1 MTQNPKSPKRA
12 AFAGGSLLAA
22 ALLTASASAQTL
34 SDPNLSVSTVVNGLL
49 STPTAMAFVGPD
61 DFLVLE
67 KAGTVRRVKNGVLEA
82 TPALS
87 VVVDTSSERGL
98 LGIAVNGETPRKV
111 FLYYTEALVQNGA
124 PLGNRVYRYTWNA
137 SSGLLESPQLI
148 LDLPTSPGPNHD
160 GGTLLLG
167 PAGEAPGVGDGAL
180 LYVVIGDLN
189 RNGQLQND
197 AARAIPDDTS
207 VILRVRQD
215 GTPAPGNPF
224 TPYCAGSTTQT
235 CSSDGA
241 CGGNGPCV
249 LKVAQYYAYGVRN
262 CFGMAIDPMNGR
274 LWDTENG
281 PNNYDEVN
289 LVAPGFNSGWNQ
301 LMGPDSLDPQGQGD
315 LWNMPGK
322 GSTYSDPE
330 FSWFTT
336 IAPTALTLP
345 VGSSLGS
352 AYDGKLIVGD
362 FNTGR
367 LRAFPLNPARNAFDL
382 SGIPGLADAVA
393 DSASEEEPLKLGSG
407 FGGISDLKVGPDGAL
422 YVVSLGGGSVFRIT
436 GPGPGH
442 ASSPRPPKPDARE
455 LGRRLG
461 AAAAEALGSG
471 AP

>member
-1 MTQNPKSPKRA
+1 MTQNPRGSRLATRA
-12 AFAGGSLLAA
+12 GCCLLAVALLAA
-22 ALLTASASAQTL
+22 RASAQTFT
-34 SDPNLSVSTVVNGLL
+34 DPNLSVTTIVNASLAM
-49 STPTAMAFVGPD
+49 PTAMAFIGPD

-67 KAGTVRRVKNGVLEA
+67 KAGTVRRVKNGVLQAAPVLTVVANEA
-82 TPALS
+82 
-87 VVVDTSSERGL
+87 SEHGL
-98 LGIAVNGETPRKV
+98 LGIAVNSETPRKV
-111 FLYYTEALVQNGA
+111 FLYYTQSEFPGST

-137 SSGLLESPQLI
+137 TSGLLESPQLI
-148 LDLPTSPGPNHD
+148 LDLPTSPGPNHN

-180 LYVVIGDLN
+180 LYAVIGDLN
-189 RNGQLQND
+189 RNGQLQNN
-197 AARAIPDDTS
+197 AAGATPDDSS

-215 GTPAPGNPF
+215 GSPAPGNPF
-224 TPYCAGSTTQT
+224 TPYCAGSTAQT
-235 CSSDGA
+235 CSNDGA

-249 LKVAQYYAYGVRN
+249 LQVAKYYAYGVRN
-262 CFGMAIDPMNGR
+262 CFGLALDPMNGR

-289 LVAPGFNSGWNQ
+289 LVAPGFNSGWTK
-301 LMGPDSLDPQGQGD
+301 LMGPDSLDPEGLAD

-330 FSWFTT
+330 FSWYLT

-345 VGSSLGS
+345 VGSSLGGD
-352 AYDGKLIVGD
+352 YDGKVIVGD

-367 LRAFPLNPARNAFDL
+367 LRVLRLNPARNGFDL
-382 SGIPGLADAVA
+382 SGFTGLTDLVA
-393 DSASEEEPLKLGSG
+393 DYGSEDEQLRLGSG
-407 FGGISDLKVGPDGAL
+407 FGAISDLKVGPDGAL
-422 YVVSLGGGSVFRIT
+422 YVVSIGNGSIYRVT
-436 GPGPGH
+436 GPGPGR
-442 ASSPRPPKPDARE
+442 ASSPRPPQPDARE

>member
-1 MTQNPKSPKRA
+1 MTQNPKRYRKA
-12 AFAGGSLLAA
+12 AYSVCGLLAG

-34 SDPNLSVSTVVNGLL
+34 SDPNLSVTTVVGGQLA
-49 STPTAMAFVGPD
+49 TPTAMAFVGPD

-67 KAGTVRRVKNGVLEA
+67 KAGSVRRVKNGVLQA
-82 TPALS
+82 TPVLS
-87 VVVDTSSERGL
+87 VPVSTASERGL
-98 LGIAVNGETPRKV
+98 LGIAVNGESPRKV
-111 FLYYTEALVQNGA
+111 FLYYTEALVQDGA
-124 PLGNRVYRYTWNA
+124 PLGNRVYRYIWNA
-137 SSGLLESPQLI
+137 TSGLLENPLLI
-148 LDLPTSPGPNHD
+148 LDLPSSPGPNHN

-189 RNGQLQND
+189 RNGQLQNNG
-197 AARAIPDDTS
+197 AGAIPDDTS

-241 CGGNGPCV
+241 CGGNAPCV
-249 LKVAQYYAYGVRN
+249 LKVAKYYAYGVRN
-262 CFGMAIDPMNGR
+262 CFGLALDPMTGR
-274 LWDTENG
+274 VWDTENG
-281 PNNYDEVN
+281 PNSYDEVN
-289 LVAPGFNSGWNQ
+289 LVAPGFNSGWNK
-301 LMGPDSLDPQGQGD
+301 LMGPDSLDPEGLAD
-315 LWNMPGK
+315 LWNLPGA
-322 GSTYSDPE
+322 GSIYSDPE

-382 SGIPGLADAVA
+382 SAIPGLADAVA
-393 DSASEEEPLKLGSG
+393 DPASEDEPLKLGSG
-407 FGGISDLKVGPDGAL
+407 FGGISDLKVGPDAAL
-422 YVVSLGGGSVFRIT
+422 YVVSLGDGSVFRIT
-436 GPGPGH
+436 GPGPGRV
-442 ASSPRPPKPDARE
+442 STPRPPQPDTRE